1 MNQQIITYL
10 KENADPVYRDF
21 TKSLTPDAG
30 EMIGVRIPVIRK
42 LAKELSKS
50 GDLSVLDESVYYY
63 EEKLLLGI
71 LLGIMPLEYSERK
84 ERIKAF
90 VPLIDNWAVCDTA
103 VSGFKFVKSNREDM
117 YLFLEDYINSDREF
131 FARFAAIMLKCYYIN
146 DEYIEKTLY
155 SLGRINTEKY
165 YSSMGVAWAL
175 SECFIKYREATLPYL
190 SEEYYANSVQK
201 RYHSERGTGLELPKE
216 IATAGSDYAN
226 RPVRSRTDPATL
238 KRTVGK
244 LCDSYRVS
252 ADDKIILRK
261 EIIK

>member
-103 VSGFKFVKSNREDM
+103 VPGFKFVKSNREDM

-131 FARFAAIMLKCYYIN
+131 FARLAAIMLKCHYIN
-146 DEYIEKTLY
+146 DEYIEKALY

-190 SEEYYANSVQK
+190 SEEY
-201 RYHSERGTGLELPKE
+201 
-216 IATAGSDYAN
+216 I
-226 RPVRSRTDPATL
+226 DPATL

-252 ADDKIILRK
+252 KEDKIMLRK

>member
-1 MNQQIITYL
+1 MNQQILTFL
-10 KENADPVYRDF
+10 KENADPEYRDF
-21 TKSLTPDAG
+21 TKGITPDSG
-30 EMIGVRIPVIRK
+30 ELIGVRIPVIRK

-50 GDLSVLDESVYYY
+50 GDLSVLDESVYYF
-63 EEKLLLGI
+63 EEKI
-71 LLGIMPLEYSERK
+71 LLGMLIGGLPLDYSERK
-84 ERIKAF
+84 ERIRAF
-90 VPLIDNWAVCDTA
+90 VPLIDNWAVCDT
-103 VSGFKFVKSNREDM
+103 VCPSFKFVKSNMEDM

-165 YSSMGVAWAL
+165 YSSMAVAWAL
-175 SECFIKYREATLPYL
+175 SECFIKYRKATLPYL
-190 SEEYYANSVQK
+190 SEEYIDS
-201 RYHSERGTGLELPKE
+201 
-216 IATAGSDYAN
+216 
-226 RPVRSRTDPATL
+226 ATL

-252 ADDKIILRK
+252 KEDKIMLRK